1 MEFSK
6 NGLSLILYKN
16 NSESDEIFLKRGW
29 FLINQPDIIKN
40 YSEILRLSK
49 IWVNVRFKNC
59 IYSKNIMSKI
69 EEMDKNYILQI
80 N

>member
-69 EEMDKNYILQI
+69 EEMDKNYIL
-80 N
+80 